1 MSAAAST
8 FLEFSGRVGFA
19 LSMKTLICLLSCF
32 ALAACGSS
40 KNETQREVKTATG
53 PNPIETIY
61 EIRDSDTNE
70 KVGMIFTRD
79 HGNKKLIS
87 WVHNAKGTRCGYIT
101 PDNRAF
107 MYRKVMGK
115 REDKAE
121 SIGADTMS
129 ANARRIIGYGRP
141 VDLQKIDF
149 DTWTRQENDAAGGS
163 SKS

>member
-1 MSAAAST
+1 
-8 FLEFSGRVGFA
+8 
-19 LSMKTLICLLSCF
+19 MKTLICLLSCF

-40 KNETQREVKTATG
+40 KNETQTEDKTDTG
-53 PNPIETIY
+53 PNPIQSIL

-79 HGNKKLIS
+79 HGTTKGSEKLIA

-101 PDNRAF
+101 PDNLGF

-115 REDKAE
+115 REDKAV
-121 SIGADTMS
+121 SIGGDTMS

-141 VDLQKIDF
+141 VKLEKIDF
-149 DTWTRQENDAAGGS
+149 DTWARQKYDAAGGS
-163 SKS
+163 SQKSSTASSSES